1 MMQAGFQPLTL
12 NENEQI
18 VFSEQARVLPTLT
31 DLIAV
36 AVFAPTLM
44 LVPWLIVHRLFRRTV
59 YLITTQRVLIDE
71 SDGVAAEMALDEIVK
86 FRGTRKSLL
95 IVGAKRR
102 LWVARC
108 HDAWRFE
115 TIVERVIK
123 CV

>member
-1 MMQAGFQPLTL
+1 MMQAGFQPLML
-12 NENEQI
+12 NEDEQI

-44 LVPWLIVHRLFRRTV
+44 LIPWLMVHRLFRRTV
-59 YLITTQRVLIDE
+59 YMITTQRVLIIE
-71 SDGVAAEMALDEIVK
+71 PDGVTAEMALDEIVK

-95 IVGAKRR
+95 IVGDNRR
-102 LWVARC
+102 LWVARS

-115 TIVERVIK
+115 TIVDRLIK
-123 CV
+123 RA